1 MGERVDH
8 MKFNISTQ
16 VLQETTR
23 CPNNFSCLLSG
34 QAGDPV
40 ECKVQWADGK
50 NVLLLESKKP
60 LACPYRF
67 LFGEGQICT
76 CPTRSAIY
84 KKYKQ

>member
-1 MGERVDH
+1 MGERADH
-8 MKFNISTQ
+8 MKFNIATK
-16 VLQETTR
+16 VLKETTK

-40 ECKVQWADGK
+40 ECEVQWADGN
-50 NVLLLESKKP
+50 NVLLLKSKKP
-60 LACPYRF
+60 LTCPYR
-67 LFGEGQICT
+67 LPLGKGQICT